1 MEGDL
6 AHFDSTSIRPSCS
19 IQPWKA
25 AFCTQ
30 GGIGRVA
37 ALGVWSHPLSIVGYI
52 LRGQILPVTVS
63 FFTGLKLPLIQ
74 GDQQAMLA
82 VAILAGLKVFNTL
95 LHTVLSR

>member
-1 MEGDL
+1 
-6 AHFDSTSIRPSCS
+6 
-19 IQPWKA
+19 
-25 AFCTQ
+25 
-30 GGIGRVA
+30 
-37 ALGVWSHPLSIVGYI
+37 
-52 LRGQILPVTVS
+52 VTVS